1 VVDVL
6 YSAVEERWRF
16 YSLENTTVMYMLHVD
31 EKRVVVMG
39 VGSHWL
45 GKKALWVSRPA
56 ANVGKSA
63 ETNLVTSE

>member
-1 VVDVL
+1 
-6 YSAVEERWRF
+6 
-16 YSLENTTVMYMLHVD
+16 MYMLHVD

-45 GKKALWVSRPA
+45 GKEALWVSRPA

-63 ETNLVTSE
+63 ETNLVTSK